1 MTKNSPANALEG
13 QLKEQQLTERYTFEE
28 LEFLFTAVRCY
39 PYIVES
45 PLTNAETKRRKTVIW
60 NWITGVVHDKFKQT
74 TGKSPI
80 QLRNWWKRTKNRAKK
95 RLEHTELDISET
107 QSGLPNRNRGYLEHI
122 FKDICE
128 FSNQINKL
136 YSPELEDLDFK
147 KFLTTHNAHDRGT
160 RVDLVNDS
168 PEEVETIGTGAEYE
182 SAAETEGFQVIDNS
196 KRQLE
201 MGQGV
206 GDGSGFLCGHEINHT
221 HFGLLDFTRQTEF
234 QQMVVTAFWKLVST
248 LNPATAMSGTEDAG
262 LNSRDLLTNT
272 LREEGR
278 ESLFK
283 PQILGPVLKEQMQTP
298 LTSLSIGSSETR
310 GLAENAADN
319 CSNISS
325 HHVPAKNAPQGSR
338 HGETRMDEDVDR
350 LKEQV
355 YLLKRRKLELEI
367 KLLEKQ
373 LS

>member
-1 MTKNSPANALEG
+1 MTKNSPANAVEG
-13 QLKEQQLTERYTFEE
+13 RLKEQQPTERYTLEE

-60 NWITGVVHDKFKQT
+60 NWIAGVVHDKFKPT

-80 QLRNWWKRTKNRAKK
+80 RLRNWWKRTKNRARK

-122 FKDICE
+122 SKDICE
-128 FSNQINKL
+128 FSNQVNKL

-147 KFLTTHNAHDRGT
+147 KFLTMHNAQDRGT
-160 RVDLVNDS
+160 RVDLENDN
-168 PEEVETIGTGAEYE
+168 PEVVETIGTGAEYE
-182 SAAETEGFQVIDNS
+182 SAADTEGFQVIDNS
-196 KRQLE
+196 KRHLE

-206 GDGSGFLCGHEINHT
+206 GAGSSFLCGHEINNT
-221 HFGLLDFTRQTEF
+221 HFGLVDFTRQAEF
-234 QQMVVTAFWKLVST
+234 QQMAVTAFWKLMST
-248 LNPATAMSGTEDAG
+248 LNPTTAISGTEGVG
-262 LNSRDLLTNT
+262 LNSRDLLTST
-272 LREEGR
+272 LREQGR

-310 GLAENAADN
+310 GPAEIAAAN
-319 CSNISS
+319 CSTISS
-325 HHVPAKNAPQGSR
+325 DHVPAKNALQGPAQ
-338 HGETRMDEDVDR
+338 GETRMDENVDR